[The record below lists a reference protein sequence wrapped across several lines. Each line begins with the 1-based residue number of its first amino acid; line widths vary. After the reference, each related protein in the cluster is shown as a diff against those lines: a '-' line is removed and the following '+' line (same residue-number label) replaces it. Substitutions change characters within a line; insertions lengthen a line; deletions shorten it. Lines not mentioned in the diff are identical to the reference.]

1 MLNIALFG
9 PPGAGKGTQS
19 EFLIK
24 KYNLFYISTGDLLR
38 KEIATKTVLGL
49 EAQSIITSG
58 GLVSDEIIVQIIEK
72 TITENPETNGFLFDG
87 FPRTYI
93 QAYILEGLMLKLNT
107 SLTCL
112 ISLNVPEEESV
123 ARLLKRGKTSGR
135 TDDNETVIRTR
146 LREYAEKTLPVLQ
159 FYKEK
164 GICHDVTGMAGI
176 DNVTNEISN
185 IISAELQKKLL
196 NIVLFGYPGS
206 GRGSQGKQLAEH
218 FGLEYVATGEM
229 LESEIKQNTP
239 LGQKIIAMYE
249 NGHLV
254 PDEIVVQLIEKK
266 LAATKHVKGFI
277 FKGFPRTLVQS
288 YILDGLLRKHGSSIS
303 KIIEIE
309 VPALELINRLDERS
323 KTDRCMPYDDSTS
336 KIVKRL
342 KEHEV
347 KTVPVI
353 AKYNQLHG
361 VTKINGVGTFQEV
374 FERLSFE
381 IENGFKN
388 MR

>member
-1 MLNIALFG
+1 
-9 PPGAGKGTQS
+9 
-19 EFLIK
+19 
-24 KYNLFYISTGDLLR
+24 
-38 KEIATKTVLGL
+38 
-49 EAQSIITSG
+49 
-58 GLVSDEIIVQIIEK
+58 
-72 TITENPETNGFLFDG
+72 
-87 FPRTYI
+87 
-93 QAYILEGLMLKLNT
+93 
-107 SLTCL
+107 
-112 ISLNVPEEESV
+112 
-123 ARLLKRGKTSGR
+123 
-135 TDDNETVIRTR
+135 
-146 LREYAEKTLPVLQ
+146 
-159 FYKEK
+159 
-164 GICHDVTGMAGI
+164 
-176 DNVTNEISN
+176 
-185 IISAELQKKLL
+185 
-196 NIVLFGYPGS
+196 
-206 GRGSQGKQLAEH
+206 
-218 FGLEYVATGEM
+218 
-229 LESEIKQNTP
+229 
-239 LGQKIIAMYE
+239 MYE

-277 FKGFPRTLVQS
+277 FIGFPRTLVQS